1 MRNTS
6 DVLIVGYGWAGSL
19 IAAQL
24 VRDGLDVTVL
34 ERGADLQSPACG
46 HFHGPGQGRRPHER
60 TQNAAAE
67 TFTLR
72 HTEGDRALPIRR
84 MGSFLAGS
92 GAGGG
97 GVLWGG
103 ISPRYAPESFTIP
116 PGYRELISR
125 DEQLHGITA
134 RDWPIGYDN
143 LEPWYTQFEQIVG
156 VAGPAGRPAAPRSAP
171 YPLKPA
177 QATETA
183 EIFRRAA
190 EETGLAPSPLP
201 MAEIAESYTNP
212 LGVTR
217 RPCDVFGTTLATP
230 LNTVDPFTRASG
242 RLTLVTGAH
251 VRRLEHD
258 GRQVT
263 GVRYVKDS
271 REVVATADRY
281 VLAAWALNNIRL
293 LLLSRIGVPY
303 DPHADT
309 GVVGRGLSNHLTF
322 GAAGFYPGRVMDNS
336 LKTSAG
342 WVVSGYE
349 NQAAPGADRYVG
361 GAQLHCSNLELKPK
375 MDLLVP
381 AGGPRWGSGW
391 KESLRRYGRSSVR
404 VIVTGEVVAHRSR
417 YADLDPVYTDVWRDP
432 LLRLTYDWTA
442 NDRRLAR
449 AIGGVARS
457 ILAASGATPIEI
469 RDSLSEKYDTAT
481 YQNSHL
487 AGGAIMGASPQDSA
501 VDADLRSWDLDN
513 LWIVGSSSFP
523 RNPSPNPT
531 PTVGALALRAASA
544 VTRTL
549 LSTGSPGSRPS
560 TQQRKEASA

>member
-1 MRNTS
+1 
-6 DVLIVGYGWAGSL
+6 
-19 IAAQL
+19 
-24 VRDGLDVTVL
+24 
-34 ERGADLQSPACG
+34 
-46 HFHGPGQGRRPHER
+46 
-60 TQNAAAE
+60 
-67 TFTLR
+67 
-72 HTEGDRALPIRR
+72 
-84 MGSFLAGS
+84 
-92 GAGGG
+92 
-97 GVLWGG
+97 
-103 ISPRYAPESFTIP
+103 
-116 PGYRELISR
+116 
-125 DEQLHGITA
+125 
-134 RDWPIGYDN
+134 
-143 LEPWYTQFEQIVG
+143 
-156 VAGPAGRPAAPRSAP
+156 
-171 YPLKPA
+171 
-177 QATETA
+177 
-183 EIFRRAA
+183 
-190 EETGLAPSPLP
+190 

-404 VIVTGEVVAHRSR
+404 VVVTGEVVAHRSR

-449 AIGGVARS
+449 AIGGVARR